1 MCFSVDL
8 SSFILFSIQSVLSIW
23 QPSLFHKDN
32 LDNFFSLSYNLL
44 SLILSSL
51 EFVYWAFKS
60 NDYIFHSKLSNEIV
74 LSHVLVLFLPVFI
87 LYLFIL
93 LNKYYILHL
102 SLRILKILEYFQNYP
117 INFCFSLD
125 KLTLNMI
132 MTMLAVSLSIK
143 LDFSIYFGILVM

>member
-1 MCFSVDL
+1 MLIYLHL
-8 SSFILFSIQSVLSIW
+8 SCLVFRVFF
-23 QPSLFHKDN
+23 PSDN
-32 LDNFFSLSYNLL
+32 LVSSIKIIWIIFFSLSYNLL